1 MKGNFLFC
9 KDLSGPT
16 PFLDAEGVESIQW
29 IHTLPCCNVCL
40 CTKTPELASRRKLLC
55 FKTKN
60 KNQSVTMRCTNSS
73 EFPRGH
79 NSMKEVTKDHGAPVP
94 LHLSIQEAR
103 RERPLYF
110 MVLSLPMM
118 YVQKLDINTVISTKI
133 LWIKNYPFPF
143 TTFPP
148 F

>member
-1 MKGNFLFC
+1 
-9 KDLSGPT
+9 
-16 PFLDAEGVESIQW
+16 
-29 IHTLPCCNVCL
+29 
-40 CTKTPELASRRKLLC
+40 
-55 FKTKN
+55 
-60 KNQSVTMRCTNSS
+60 MRCTNSS

-79 NSMKEVTKDHGAPVP
+79 NSMREVTKDHGAPVP